1 MSNYS
6 SNIAVLKIVLSIY
19 CQKGGHGGKA
29 PSGVVDKDVSLFDGE
44 IIAPVGYFDVSFQL
58 FDIGDRCSIFV
69 MDFNFLERGS
79 R

>member
-1 MSNYS
+1 LFFQST
-6 SNIAVLKIVLSIY
+6 VRTEGR
-19 CQKGGHGGKA
+19 KGKGPG
-29 PSGVVDKDVSLFDGE
+29 GVVDKDVSLFDGE

-58 FDIGDRCSIFV
+58 FDIGNGCSIFV